1 LNLERLL
8 TLEGDSLNK
17 KRKCLSVLAILFLLA
32 TIQSCAGSTE
42 TREENRREGDIHL
55 QMGANYLVKGNVEM
69 AHFELTKAVRLI
81 PDNAEAHFSL
91 GTVYLLRADYE
102 LAVEEFEKA
111 IDLDKAHADAH
122 NNLGFAY
129 MKLGRWDEAIA
140 AGQKALDLV
149 MYDTPERA
157 MTIIG
162 WSYHK
167 KGESARALEMLQ
179 RTLNIKDNL
188 PDTENKIATI
198 YLEEGRIEK
207 AKGVLLGLVKRTPEF
222 SSARL
227 SMGIVF
233 YKEKDYVAARREF
246 RKVLELT
253 DGQSEEARLARG
265 YLDLIE

>member
-1 LNLERLL
+1 MNKMRSFL
-8 TLEGDSLNK
+8 TIIA
-17 KRKCLSVLAILFLLA
+17 CLSLVAV
-32 TIQSCAGSTE
+32 IQSCAGSAE

-55 QMGANYLVKGNVEM
+55 QMGSNYLAKGNVEM
-69 AHFELTKAVRLI
+69 AHFELTKATRLI
-81 PDNAEAHFSL
+81 PDSAEAHFAL
-91 GTVYLLRADYE
+91 GTVHLLRTEYE
-102 LAVEEFEKA
+102 LSVEEFEKS
-111 IDLDKAHADAH
+111 IELDKTHADAH

-129 MKLGRWDEAIA
+129 MKLGRWDDAIE
-140 AGQKALDLV
+140 AGQKALDQV

-167 KGESARALEMLQ
+167 KGESARGLEMLQ
-179 RTLNIKDNL
+179 RALNAKDNQ

-198 YLEEGRIEK
+198 YLEEGMIDK
-207 AKGVLLGLVKRTPEF
+207 AKSVLLGLVKRIPEF

-227 SMGIVF
+227 SMGICF

>member
-1 LNLERLL
+1 MSPISRLL
-8 TLEGDSLNK
+8 NI
-17 KRKCLSVLAILFLLA
+17 LAIICLA
-32 TIQSCAGSTE
+32 AAIQSCAGRAE
-42 TREENRREGDIHL
+42 TREENRREGEIHL
-55 QMGANYLVKGNVEM
+55 QMGANYLAKGNVEM
-69 AHFELTKAVRLI
+69 AHFELIKAVRLI

-91 GTVYLLRADYE
+91 GTVYLLREDFE
-102 LAVEEFEKA
+102 LSVEEFERA
-111 IDLDKAHADAH
+111 VDLDKNHADAH
-122 NNLGFAY
+122 NNLGYAY
-129 MKLGRWDEAIA
+129 MKLGRWDDAIV
-140 AGQKALDLV
+140 AGQKALDIV

-179 RTLNIKDNL
+179 RTLNIRSNL

-198 YLEEGRIEK
+198 YLEEGRVEK
-207 AKGVLLGLVKRTPEF
+207 AKGVLVGLVKREPDF

-227 SMGIVF
+227 SMGIV
-233 YKEKDYVAARREF
+233 YYREKDYVAARREF